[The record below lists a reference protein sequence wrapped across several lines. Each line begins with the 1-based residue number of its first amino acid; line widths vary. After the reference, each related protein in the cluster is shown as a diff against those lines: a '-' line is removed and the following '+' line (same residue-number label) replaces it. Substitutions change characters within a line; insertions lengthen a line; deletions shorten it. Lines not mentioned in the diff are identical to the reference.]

1 MAHRRVRGWEPAG
14 LFGILEMRLEHIS
27 VSAAATPVLLVLAV
41 IISSLDGETQQLP
54 SGLTLVPFLPYCL
67 FLPHSLLFPTD
78 CLLLAALGA

>member
-14 LFGILEMRLEHIS
+14 LFGILEMRPEHIS

-41 IISSLDGETQQLP
+41 DGETQQLP